1 VNVNNLFLFILVC
14 VVSGALMFLGI
25 IIGDASGTF
34 EWSLGVAV
42 GGVVGTGI
50 AVLLAARYGLLE
62 GATWN
67 AVSRVSIVG
76 VGIVAGIASAYGL
89 SRVWVAVAGTLGSGV
104 GALIG
109 KFLARAFLDEPPP
122 SIL

>member
-1 VNVNNLFLFILVC
+1 MNVNNLFLFLLVC

-34 EWSLGVAV
+34 VWSLGVAV